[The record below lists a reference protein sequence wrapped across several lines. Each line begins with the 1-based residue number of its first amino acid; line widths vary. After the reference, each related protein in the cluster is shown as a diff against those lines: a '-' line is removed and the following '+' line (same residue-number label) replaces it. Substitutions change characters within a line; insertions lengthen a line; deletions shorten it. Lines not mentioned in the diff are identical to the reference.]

1 VEVSDSPALKELTPA
16 QQSAKMRAMKSVEWV
31 VLALFLAL
39 LWLKV
44 RARRERTG
52 ISSAGKT
59 VDGHRSDT
67 KT

>member
-1 VEVSDSPALKELTPA
+1 
-16 QQSAKMRAMKSVEWV
+16 MRAMKSVEWV

-52 ISSAGKT
+52 ISRVEKAG
-59 VDGHRSDT
+59 DSNRPDT
-67 KT
+67 KI